1 MPNGRMLTSRTDLYQ
16 HRLDLP
22 SSSASTAS
30 TEALEPSSGP
40 LPSFTT
46 LHLPLSSFVLT
57 NSGHTAERQMEMLSS
72 RVRTIGFSL
81 LGGGRGEE
89 GMPIVNNQPSPAAIA
104 EMRRRAQAGF
114 GAGGG
119 SESPDPIVE
128 QMLAQDGIVLNKS
141 QSISPAARARAS
153 GYHRVNEDAPSSG
166 LGMIEDDPEQA
177 DATLLRPR
185 EEVAVKVTPFSE
197 GYYELCVRSI
207 QAVNFAEDEGAES
220 ADM

>member
-1 MPNGRMLTSRTDLYQ
+1 
-16 HRLDLP
+16 
-22 SSSASTAS
+22 
-30 TEALEPSSGP
+30 
-40 LPSFTT
+40 
-46 LHLPLSSFVLT
+46 
-57 NSGHTAERQMEMLSS
+57 MEMLYS

-119 SESPDPIVE
+119 SEAPDPIVE
-128 QMLAQDGIVLNKS
+128 QMLAQDGIVLNKTR
-141 QSISPAARARAS
+141 SISPAARARAS
-153 GYHRVNEDAPSSG
+153 GYHRVGEDAPSSG
-166 LGMIEDDPEQA
+166 LGTVEDEPEQA
-177 DATLLRPR
+177 DATLLRAR
-185 EEVAVKVTPFSE
+185 EEVGVKVTPFSE
-197 GYYELCVRSI
+197 GYYELCVKSI